1 MFLLEKRQVIYKD
14 PWIKSFEFRIQ
25 QLTSKNK
32 KVAYFYETPDNSTFR
47 YRVYNM
53 VQTLNELSE
62 ETSASYFFTDDFK
75 YLDLIL
81 SCCSIIVICRTRYSD
96 SINQLITIAKSKGL
110 RIFFDIDDLVF
121 NPSYIHL
128 ILHSLDQDLKHPQ
141 VWDHWFAYSS
151 RLGET
156 LRLCDAAIT
165 TNQHLANQIQLFTS
179 KPVYI
184 IPNFMNQDQL
194 EISDFLF
201 QQKILSSFKRD
212 PNLHIGYFSGTPT
225 HNKDFE
231 IVLDSLIELL
241 EKYPGL
247 VLRVAGYTEF
257 KEKLN
262 QYASRVEVIPFQDF
276 INLQYWIASTEINI
290 VPLQDNIF
298 TNSKSELKFFEAAIV
313 GTVTVASPTFTYR
326 SAISDG
332 VNGYLA
338 NSFEWFEKLDNLIGC
353 FDNYAEL
360 AVQAQKDAAQ
370 KYAWYNQLR
379 VIEDALFSEKP
390 ENFETEC

>member
-212 PNLHIGYFSGTPT
+212 SNLHIGYFSGTPT

-338 NSFEWFEKLDNLIGC
+338 NSFEWFAKLDNLIGC

>member
-1 MFLLEKRQVIYKD
+1 MFLFERRQVIYKN
-14 PWIKSFEFRIQ
+14 PWIKPFEFRIQ
-25 QLTSKNK
+25 QLTSKKN
-32 KVAYFYETPDNSTFR
+32 KVAYFYETPDSSTFR

-53 VQTLNELSE
+53 VQTLNDLSE
-62 ETSASYFFTDDFK
+62 DTSASYFFTDDLK
-75 YLDLIL
+75 YLDSIL
-81 SCCSIIVICRTRYSD
+81 SSCNIIVICRTRYSD
-96 SINQLITIAKSKGL
+96 SINQLITIAKLKGL
-110 RIFFDIDDLVF
+110 RVFFDIDDLIF
-121 NPSYIHL
+121 NPSYVHL
-128 ILHSLDQDLKHPQ
+128 ILHVLDQNLKDPQ
-141 VWDHWFAYSS
+141 MWNHWFAYSS

-165 TNQHLANQIQLFTS
+165 TNQYLANQMQVLTS
-179 KPVYI
+179 KPVYV
-184 IPNFMNQDQL
+184 IPNFMNQEQL

-201 QQKILSSFKRD
+201 KQKVSSSFKRD
-212 PNLHIGYFSGTPT
+212 SNLHIGYFSGSPT

-231 IVLDSLIELL
+231 IVLDSLTELL
-241 EKYPGL
+241 EKYPNL
-247 VLRVAGYTEF
+247 ILRVAGYTEF
-257 KEKLN
+257 KQKLN

-290 VPLQDNIF
+290 VPLQDNVF

-338 NSFEWFEKLDNLIGC
+338 NSFEWFEKLNDLIGC

-360 AVQAQKDAAQ
+360 ALQAQKDAEQ

-379 VIEDALFSEKP
+379 VIENALFSEKP
-390 ENFETEC
+390 GSFEIEC

>member
-14 PWIKSFEFRIQ
+14 PWIKPFEFRIQ

-338 NSFEWFEKLDNLIGC
+338 NSFEWFAKLDNLIGC

>member
-338 NSFEWFEKLDNLIGC
+338 NSFEWFAKLDNLIGC